1 MDARAARRCRSTPRR
16 GVAALLVVLIGM
28 VAAAGG
34 CAGYRFGNNTL
45 YAPNVR
51 TVYVPMIQSD
61 SFRTTPSIDV
71 GERLTEA
78 VCKEIEKRTPFK
90 VVSSPDADSVLTA
103 RVVADTKRMV
113 VESPTDQSRMVE
125 MNFQVLVTWA
135 DRGGA
140 VLAAGCAGYRFGNNT
155 LYAPTVRTV
164 YVPMIQSDSFRTT
177 PGIDLGERLT
187 EAVCKEIEKRT
198 PFKVV
203 GSEEAADSVLTGRV
217 VSDTKRMVVES
228 PTDQSRQVEM
238 NYQVLV
244 TWADRGGTVI
254 ASGDVPLPAATV
266 DVGQAASL
274 VPEFGRSVASTQQE
288 AIVKLAQQIV
298 GLMEEPW

>member
-1 MDARAARRCRSTPRR
+1 MAAHRRGSDRGDAVINDRARRLPWLP
-16 GVAALLVVLIGM
+16 VIALL
-28 VAAAGG
+28 AASG

-51 TVYVPMIQSD
+51 TIYVPMVQSD
-61 SFRTTPSIDV
+61 SFRTTPAVDI

-90 VVSSPDADSVLTA
+90 VVGDSAGADSVLTG

-125 MNFQVLVTWA
+125 MNYQALITWA

-140 VLAAGCAGYRFGNNT
+140 V
-155 LYAPTVRTV
+155 
-164 YVPMIQSDSFRTT
+164 
-177 PGIDLGERLT
+177 
-187 EAVCKEIEKRT
+187 
-198 PFKVV
+198 
-203 GSEEAADSVLTGRV
+203 
-217 VSDTKRMVVES
+217 
-228 PTDQSRQVEM
+228 
-238 NYQVLV
+238 
-244 TWADRGGTVI
+244 I
-254 ASGDVPLPAATV
+254 ASGEVPLPAATV
-266 DVGQAASL
+266 DVGQAAAL
-274 VPEFGRSVASTQQE
+274 VPEYGRSVASTQQE

>member
-1 MDARAARRCRSTPRR
+1 MNPRALSRPLTGCL
-16 GVAALLVVLIGM
+16 VAVAL
-28 VAAAGG
+28 ASAG

-51 TVYVPMIQSD
+51 TIYVPVFQCD
-61 SFRTTPSIDV
+61 SFRTTPGVDV

-90 VVSSPDADSVLTA
+90 VV
-103 RVVADTKRMV
+103 
-113 VESPTDQSRMVE
+113 
-125 MNFQVLVTWA
+125 
-135 DRGGA
+135 
-140 VLAAGCAGYRFGNNT
+140 
-155 LYAPTVRTV
+155 
-164 YVPMIQSDSFRTT
+164 
-177 PGIDLGERLT
+177 
-187 EAVCKEIEKRT
+187 
-198 PFKVV
+198 
-203 GSEEAADSVLTGRV
+203 GSAEAADSVLTGRV

-228 PTDQSRQVEM
+228 PTDQSRMVEM

-266 DVGQAASL
+266 DVGQAAAL
-274 VPEFGRSVASTQQE
+274 VPEYGRSVASTQQE
-288 AIVKLAQQIV
+288 AIVTLAQQVV

>member
-1 MDARAARRCRSTPRR
+1 MAA
-16 GVAALLVVLIGM
+16 VAGLLAL
-28 VAAAGG
+28 AGG

-61 SFRTTPSIDV
+61 SFRTTPSIDI

-113 VESPTDQSRMVE
+113 VESPTDQSRLVE

-140 VLAAGCAGYRFGNNT
+140 VLASGG
-155 LYAPTVRTV
+155 
-164 YVPMIQSDSFRTT
+164 VPM
-177 PGIDLGERLT
+177 
-187 EAVCKEIEKRT
+187 
-198 PFKVV
+198 
-203 GSEEAADSVLTGRV
+203 
-217 VSDTKRMVVES
+217 
-228 PTDQSRQVEM
+228 
-238 NYQVLV
+238 
-244 TWADRGGTVI
+244 
-254 ASGDVPLPAATV
+254 PATSV
-266 DVGQAASL
+266 DVGQSAML
-274 VPEFGRSVASTQQE
+274 VPEFGRSIASTQQE
-288 AIVKLAQQIV
+288 MIVKMAQQIV

>member
-1 MDARAARRCRSTPRR
+1 MNRRCVMTTIAA
-16 GVAALLVVLIGM
+16 AALL
-28 VAAAGG
+28 AGG

-45 YAPNVR
+45 YAQNVR
-51 TVYVPMIQSD
+51 TVYVPIIQSD
-61 SFRTTPSIDV
+61 SFRTTPGIDL

-140 VLAAGCAGYRFGNNT
+140 VLA
-155 LYAPTVRTV
+155 
-164 YVPMIQSDSFRTT
+164 S
-177 PGIDLGERLT
+177 
-187 EAVCKEIEKRT
+187 
-198 PFKVV
+198 
-203 GSEEAADSVLTGRV
+203 
-217 VSDTKRMVVES
+217 
-228 PTDQSRQVEM
+228 
-238 NYQVLV
+238 
-244 TWADRGGTVI
+244 GG
-254 ASGDVPLPAATV
+254 VPLPAASV
-266 DVGQAASL
+266 DVGQSAML
-274 VPEFGRSVASTQQE
+274 VPEFGRSVVSTQQE
-288 AIVKLAQQIV
+288 MIVKMAQQIV

>member
-1 MDARAARRCRSTPRR
+1 LAVC
-16 GVAALLVVLIGM
+16 L
-28 VAAAGG
+28 AAAVIPLASG
-34 CAGYRFGNNTL
+34 CASYRFGNNTL
-45 YAPNVR
+45 YASNVR
-51 TVYVPMIQSD
+51 TIYVPVFQCD
-61 SFRTTPSIDV
+61 SYRTTPAIDV

-90 VVSSPDADSVLTA
+90 VVGSEAAADSVLTG

-113 VESPTDQSRMVE
+113 VESPTDQSR
-125 MNFQVLVTWA
+125 L
-135 DRGGA
+135 
-140 VLAAGCAGYRFGNNT
+140 
-155 LYAPTVRTV
+155 
-164 YVPMIQSDSFRTT
+164 
-177 PGIDLGERLT
+177 
-187 EAVCKEIEKRT
+187 
-198 PFKVV
+198 
-203 GSEEAADSVLTGRV
+203 
-217 VSDTKRMVVES
+217 
-228 PTDQSRQVEM
+228 VEM

-288 AIVKLAQQIV
+288 AIIKLAQQIV